1 MKRSTNRARLW
12 KDPQGRVLTRRPISC
27 PATWVFPSC
36 AQEDVG
42 RDLPIESVA
51 PTAGEQENL
60 NEFKEIRRNQGV
72 RANQFLPLFVI
83 LAESGLVMEVSMA
96 ISQWPIWYWNWHII
110 ERLFPL
116 TCSFWLDGRS
126 KHSPEQARTRTCHV
140 VPYGTDGKP
149 QFCLATDCNAW
160 RWTRHPLHWRN
171 TFTRRRGRCATSDLR
186 SLKA

>member
-1 MKRSTNRARLW
+1 VERSARPRV
-12 KDPQGRVLTRRPISC
+12 DPPPYFVPG
-27 PATWVFPSC
+27 
-36 AQEDVG
+36 DVG
-42 RDLPIESVA
+42 IPKLRSGGCWARSSNRKCGA

-126 KHSPEQARTRTCHV
+126 KHTAEQARTRTCHIA
-140 VPYGTDGKP
+140 PYGTDGKP
-149 QFCLATDCNAW
+149 QLCLATDCNAW

-186 SLKA
+186 VLRA

>member
-1 MKRSTNRARLW
+1 MRACGFARPRV
-12 KDPQGRVLTRRPISC
+12 DPPPNFVPGDV
-27 PATWVFPSC
+27 VFPSC

-51 PTAGEQENL
+51 PTGGEQENL

-126 KHSPEQARTRTCHV
+126 KHTAEQARTRTCHIA
-140 VPYGTDGKP
+140 PYGADGKP
-149 QFCLATDCNAW
+149 QLCLATDCNAW

-186 SLKA
+186 VLRA